1 MHGRVK
7 VKTTAEQE
15 EEKRKER
22 EKKLKIYK
30 AASRQIIEKRRSG
43 ELDDELLQIT
53 GQVLQSNPDDSTL
66 WNIRREV
73 FGKYFDEGS
82 KHTAEDGAGELMLT
96 EMALQKNPKSYGAW
110 SHRAW
115 AMGAFPNMDWDRELR
130 LCNLFLEQDE
140 RNFHCW
146 DYRRVVCQ
154 HAKVSLEKELS
165 FTMEKIAANFSNY
178 SAWHYRSR
186 LLPRVYPGHREGTV
200 KEEVLLEEYSLVQ
213 NATFTDPGDQSGWF
227 YHRWLTG
234 KERPA
239 LDFLLFYISKETR
252 TVMLHLTQQIRIQEV
267 VLTVRMNGVPLL
279 LEWHAPGTLLC
290 SSLWYADIPGD
301 ALVGDCDTEW
311 RAVVKSQDGAE
322 AHAVLSLT
330 ASDQE
335 ARFSGNILRNHLFSC
350 ELSAARTSVL
360 EKELEVC
367 QALNELE
374 PENKWPLLTCVLLMR
389 ALDGPKFSE
398 RIDKFLLKL
407 SVVDPMRSAYYQD
420 LRSKFVMEIVL
431 EDRRANVEHVS
442 FAGKEL
448 TSVHHMGHLALVRD
462 LDFSGNRI
470 RSLRPFCFLRSVVRL
485 DLSGNRVDTCLGL
498 EELQHLG
505 WLSLEN
511 NEISCLDGLAPLK
524 TCQKLTT
531 LFLKGNPVC
540 RYGNGL
546 QSFLPQ
552 VRIFEESST

>member
-43 ELDDELLQIT
+43 ELDDELLQMT

-115 AMGAFPNMDWDRELR
+115 AMDAFPNMDWDRELR

-178 SAWHYRSR
+178 SAWHYRSS
-186 LLPRVYPGHREGTV
+186 LLPKVYPGRRESTV
-200 KEEVLLEEYSLVQ
+200 EEEVLLEEYSLVQ

-267 VLTVRMNGVPLL
+267 GLTVRMNGVPLL
-279 LEWHAPGTLLC
+279 LAWHAPGTLLC

-301 ALVGDCDTEW
+301 ALMGGCDTEW
-311 RAVVKSQDGAE
+311 RAMVKSRDGAE
-322 AHAVLSLT
+322 AHAVLSTT

-335 ARFSGNILRNHLFSC
+335 AKFSGNIPRNHLFSC

-407 SVVDPMRSAYYQD
+407 SIVDPMRSAYYQD

-431 EDRRANVEHVS
+431 EDRGVNVEHVS

-448 TSVHHMGHLALVRD
+448 TSVYHTDHLALVRD
-462 LDFSGNRI
+462 LNFSGNRI

-511 NEISCLDGLAPLK
+511 NEISCLDGLVPLK

-540 RYGNGL
+540 RYENDL

-552 VRIFEESST
+552 VKIFEESST